1 MQLRPY
7 QEQLVKDCR
16 QEFRSNNRVFM
27 QLATGGGKTV
37 IVSQMVKSAYER
49 DFKVWFI
56 VPRNELMRQSSNHFY
71 KWKIPHGMIKAG
83 MNESRAYNIHLV
95 SKDTLMRRIK
105 KGVIKNYPDF
115 AIFDEAHVAIDQQ
128 KTIIEHLP
136 EHAKVLAISAT
147 PERTDG
153 RGLSDIYQ
161 SIVYGPHIR
170 DLIEMHYLANFRYFC
185 PPLEG
190 LEDLHKKGNDVD
202 AQELEALLK
211 RRAVYG
217 KAIEHYRKYAD
228 KQPCIVFCRNI
239 KAAEET
245 AQKFREA
252 GYNFESIDGRMS
264 DRKRQTILDGVRD
277 GKLHGVTSVDLCI
290 YGLDIPRL
298 TVAIMLRPTTSKAV
312 YYQQIGRILRQEE
325 GKTAIVLDH
334 VGNMTE
340 HGHPLQD
347 YEWQFYGKEKR
358 KSKGKSKDI
367 LRLCPDCWMYYTAT
381 SCPNCGTERAKRKSN
396 GLVEVDGRLVE
407 HKGPIPLRERPQEEQ
422 KEFNDR
428 IAEAKQ
434 KFADAAAMGEIDTGV
449 VKDMLELCDE
459 IGRSYMWVYHTLN
472 NSEHVVNVPLLTA
485 IANTSTAKKKK
496 YNYYWVKIKRQE
508 LQKRNRTERSLL

>member
-1 MQLRPY
+1 MNLRPY
-7 QEQLVKDCR
+7 QDDLLKECR
-16 QEFRSNNRVFM
+16 VEFRHHNRVFM

-37 IVSQMVKSAYER
+37 IVSQMVRNAYEKKLR
-49 DFKVWFI
+49 VWFI
-56 VPRNELMRQSSNHFY
+56 VPRNELMKQSSEHFV

-83 MNESRAYNIHLV
+83 MNESRAYAIHLV

-105 KGVIKNYPDF
+105 KGVIKNWPDF
-115 AIFDEAHVAIDQQ
+115 CIFDEAHVAIDQQ
-128 KTIIEHLP
+128 KTIIANLP
-136 EHAKVLAISAT
+136 ETSKVLAISAT
-147 PERTDG
+147 PERGDG

-161 SIVYGPHIR
+161 SIVYGPHLR

-202 AQELEALLK
+202 ASELEALLQ

-217 KAIEHYRKYAD
+217 KAIDHYRKYAD
-228 KQPCIVFCRNI
+228 KKPCIVFCRNI
-239 KAAEET
+239 KASEET

-252 GYNFESIDGRMS
+252 GYLFESIDGRMS
-264 DRKRQTILDGVRD
+264 DKKRQTILDGVRD
-277 GKLHGVTSVDLCI
+277 GRLHGVTSVDLCI

-312 YYQQIGRILRQEE
+312 YYQQIGRILRPGEN
-325 GKTAIVLDH
+325 KTAIILDH
-334 VGNMTE
+334 VGNLAE

-367 LRLCPDCWMYYTAT
+367 LKLCPNCWMYFTGT
-381 SCPNCGTERAKRKSN
+381 SCPNCGNVKPPKKAQGMIEI
-396 GLVEVDGRLVE
+396 DGRLVE
-407 HKGPIPLRERPQEEQ
+407 HKGPVPLKDRPEEEQ
-422 KEFNDR
+422 KEFHDKISNAKDR
-428 IAEAKQ
+428 Y
-434 KFADAAAMGEIDTGV
+434 DAAALLGDVDVGV
-449 VKDMLELCDE
+449 VLEMLELCDE
-459 IGRSYMWVYHTLN
+459 IGRSYMWTYHTLN
-472 NSEHVVNVPLLTA
+472 NTEHVVNVPLLTA
-485 IANTSTAKKKK
+485 IANTPTSKKKK

-508 LQKRNRTERSLL
+508 LQKRNSQRSLL